1 MFFFV
6 LTDQHFLWSI
16 SPWFMSRMAAAE
28 LLWGPTT
35 SCNTGLLGEPEFH
48 SRLILGLFYKTILFS
63 VMLPQEFSTSW
74 TSHKVLPMSS
84 KWCPVFVNVHIQ
96 IPIYTLTAQMYDEPR
111 MDHTYH
117 WLSLVY
123 KFVLFKTNFGS
134 TEQAVAWQ
142 VIIWIDDR

>member
-1 MFFFV
+1 MFFFCLNGPTFSMIYFTMV
-6 LTDQHFLWSI
+6 YEQDG
-16 SPWFMSRMAAAE
+16 AAE

-74 TSHKVLPMSS
+74 TPHKVLPMSS

-134 TEQAVAWQ
+134 TEQWSYG
-142 VIIWIDDR
+142 